1 VELRH
6 PALEHGRTRA
16 GRWLRARR
24 LRIALWVAVAEGI
37 LVLFDAIPAWVAL
50 LVGVG
55 VVAFYVFLGR
65 ELTSDTAR
73 QLSWIAALSQ
83 VFVAFVPVLLF
94 FVGVLAVIALAILA
108 VVALLAL
115 FADRR

>member
-1 VELRH
+1 MELRH
-6 PALEHGRTRA
+6 PALEHGTTRA

-37 LVLFDAIPAWVAL
+37 LILFDAIPAWVAL
-50 LVGVG
+50 LAGAAIVVSYVVVGRDL
-55 VVAFYVFLGR
+55 A
-65 ELTSDTAR
+65 SDTGR
-73 QLSWIAALSQ
+73 QLSFIAALAQ
-83 VFVAFVPVLLF
+83 VFVAFVPVLVF
-94 FVGVLAVIALAILA
+94 FIGALAVIALAVLA

>member
-1 VELRH
+1 VQVRY
-6 PALEHGRTRA
+6 PALEHGTTRA

-24 LRIALWVAVAEGI
+24 LRIALWVAVVEGV

-50 LVGVG
+50 LAGAA
-55 VVAFYVFLGR
+55 VVAFYVFVGR
-65 ELTSDTAR
+65 ELTSDTGR
-73 QLSWIAALSQ
+73 QLSWIAALAQ
-83 VFVAFVPVLLF
+83 VFVAFVPVLVF